1 MNQETLYQTIDRI
14 FCTLKVLREQYK
26 TIDTWAET
34 RQLMDDTVDIYIA
47 LKTNPSIEEDTKFQD
62 YIRKSAIELTSCT
75 DYIYDFIVD
84 MEQTLDSTFYSNEW
98 DGICWQR
105 SAVEAIK
112 EMYQNTC
119 LEEHFDDLDTEEVDD
134 FIKEKGK
141 HEGYIPESEI
151 PIGIPSSHW
160 WWWYPEIPTTREID
174 NIQK

>member
-14 FCTLKVLREQYK
+14 FRLLKALREQDK

-62 YIRKSAIELTSCT
+62 YIRESAIELTSRT
-75 DYIYDFIVD
+75 DDIYGFIIK
-84 MEQTLDSTFYSNEW
+84 MEQDLCYPFYSNEW
-98 DGICWQR
+98 DGICWRR

-119 LEEHFDDLDTEEVDD
+119 LEEYFDDLDTEEVDD

-160 WWWYPEIPTTREID
+160 WWWYPEIPTTREIA

>member
-1 MNQETLYQTIDRI
+1 MNQETLYQTIDRV

-34 RQLMDDTVDIYIA
+34 RQLMDDTVDIYMA

-75 DYIYDFIVD
+75 DYIYYFIIQ

-134 FIKEKGK
+134 FIKQKGEY
-141 HEGYIPESEI
+141 EGYIPQAQI

-174 NIQK
+174 NMQK